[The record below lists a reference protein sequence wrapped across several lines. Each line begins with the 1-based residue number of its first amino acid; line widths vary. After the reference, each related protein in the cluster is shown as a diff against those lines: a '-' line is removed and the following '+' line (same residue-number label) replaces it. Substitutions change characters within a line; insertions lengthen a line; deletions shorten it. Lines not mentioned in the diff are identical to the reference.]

1 MASLVDDIGEA
12 LETALKA
19 NSASFAGAINS
30 PGGTLHIE
38 YNDTPENTGNL
49 SGGGSCYIRFDSAR
63 DIQAFAD
70 SAFTEFTYTA
80 RFNLTDLAGKNKAL
94 AVVQKGMTNTFAERG
109 ATVLSTHFTDNGSNR
124 LGKSGNI
131 AWEIQATPVEG
142 LSDYDQAVITASVR
156 VNMWRN
162 IPEA

>member
-1 MASLVDDIGEA
+1 MASLVDDIGEM
-12 LETALKA
+12 LELALKG
-19 NSASFAGAINS
+19 NASSFSGAVNS

-38 YNDTPENTGNL
+38 YNDTPEATGNM
-49 SGGGSCYIRFDSAR
+49 SGGGSCYIRFDGAR

-94 AVVQKGMTNTFAERG
+94 AVVQKGMTNTFAGRG
-109 ATVLSTHFTDNGSNR
+109 YTALETYFTDNGSNR

-131 AWEIQATPVEG
+131 AWEIQATPIDG
-142 LSDYDQAVITASVR
+142 LSDYDQAVITAGIR